1 MRPSIA
7 RRSAAVAV
15 ALVLGSALSLPAASA
30 APCAPPAQ
38 ALARLQKLA
47 DAELEDLYLA
57 CALVSSE
64 RRLSL
69 DEAVGC
75 SVSADVLKAR
85 VFKGDFHAQLA
96 WWQANRD
103 RHAATDPQGAK
114 AMATV
119 AQLHCMPTQ

>member
-1 MRPSIA
+1 MHPSMSRRP
-7 RRSAAVAV
+7 AAVAV
-15 ALVLGSALSLPAASA
+15 ALMLGSALSPPGASA
-30 APCAPPAQ
+30 APCADPAQ

-47 DAELEDLYLA
+47 DAELEALYLA

-75 SVSADVLKAR
+75 SVGADVLKAR
-85 VFKGDFHAQLA
+85 VFKGDFHAQIA

-103 RHAATDPQGAK
+103 RQAASDPHGAK
-114 AMATV
+114 AMGTV
-119 AQLHCMPTQ
+119 AQLHCMPRQ

>member
-1 MRPSIA
+1 MHPSMSRRP
-7 RRSAAVAV
+7 AAVAV
-15 ALVLGSALSLPAASA
+15 ALMLGSALSLPGASA
-30 APCAPPAQ
+30 APCADPAQ
-38 ALARLQKLA
+38 ALARLHKLA
-47 DAELEDLYLA
+47 DADLETLYLA
-57 CALVSSE
+57 CAAVSSE

-75 SVSADVLKAR
+75 SVAADVLKAR

-103 RHAATDPQGAK
+103 RQAATDPQGAK

-119 AQLHCMPTQ
+119 ARLHCMPGQ